1 METEITKVT
10 KVFCLHEVLGL
21 PSGVE
26 DGSDGGEGEGDE
38 EEEEGGDD
46 AGRCVQSL
54 LRCVG
59 VDLPR
64 LEDEHNSGKGMCR
77 DNIEEKEKQKYLL
90 RRFKLEFKG
99 KGGEKRQEQ
108 R

>member
-46 AGRCVQSL
+46 AGRGVQSL
-54 LRCVG
+54 LRCVS
-59 VDLPR
+59 VDLLR
-64 LEDEHNSGKGMCR
+64 LEDEHNSGKGMCI
-77 DNIEEKEKQKYLL
+77 NCIEGEEKQKYLL

-99 KGGEKRQEQ
+99 RGGEKGQEQ